1 MKPLLVK
8 LYAMSS
14 PSHKLVLGA
23 VAAVLLGL
31 SLTPLSSSPAS
42 ESPERGKQIASAPAE
57 AVGPAGTEDL
67 QAAERPK
74 GITVDWRVETGDT
87 LSRIFRANNAPM
99 EDLQE
104 ILSADAE
111 YLHLETLKP
120 GTRLVLHFNEQGQ
133 FSELVLFLDPARHV
147 TYSRQTDGTFVH
159 QAFEEETFWVSEV
172 LRGTINGSFYASA
185 MQAGVTQAQ
194 ILLIDQLLGSQL
206 NFRRDLRAGDRFSV
220 IIGHEMTGTLSTG
233 KTRIEALS
241 LERSAR
247 THYAFLYDDGNYYD
261 EKGESVTPAFLR
273 LPTRKQYRVTSRFNP
288 RRLHP
293 VSGRTAPHNGVDL
306 ATPTGTPV
314 LSTGDGI
321 VTRVGN
327 HPYAG
332 KYIDIEHGGMHTTR
346 YLHLHKIL
354 VRKGA
359 AIERGQKI
367 ALSGNTGRSTGPHL
381 HFEFHINGRPVDPLT
396 ADIPTAAAIPE
407 TEIASFKRKLR
418 EQRTVMEHAA
428 SRSELAMTQGLP
440 EFDET

>member
-1 MKPLLVK
+1 VK
-8 LYAMSS
+8 IFSMFSTSQKIALAM
-14 PSHKLVLGA
+14 A
-23 VAAVLLGL
+23 AAVLLTSNL
-31 SLTPLSSSPAS
+31 MPLKSSPVMAALPS
-42 ESPERGKQIASAPAE
+42 ETLERGNQIPPAPAE
-57 AVGPAGTEDL
+57 AVEPAGTEDR
-67 QAAERPK
+67 QTAERPK
-74 GITVDWRVETGDT
+74 EKTVDWRVEAGDT
-87 LSRIFRANNAPM
+87 LNRIFRANKAPV

-104 ILSADAE
+104 ILAADAE
-111 YLHLETLKP
+111 YLHLETLRP
-120 GTRLVLHFNEQGQ
+120 GTRLGLHFDEQGQ
-133 FSELVLFLDPARHV
+133 FSELILFLDPARHV
-147 TYSRQTDGTFVH
+147 TYSRQPDGSFVH
-159 QAFEEETFWVSEV
+159 HAFEEETFWVSEV

-220 IIGHEMTGTLSTG
+220 IVGHETTGTENTG

-247 THYAFLYDDGNYYD
+247 THYAFLYDNGNYYD
-261 EKGESVTPAFLR
+261 ENGESVTPAFLR
-273 LPTRKQYRVTSRFNP
+273 LPTKKRYRVSSHFNP

-293 VSGRTAPHNGVDL
+293 VTGRIAPHNGVDL
-306 ATPTGTPV
+306 ATPTGTPI

-321 VTRVGN
+321 VARIGN

-332 KYIDIEHGGMHTTR
+332 KYIDIDHGGTHTTR

-359 AIERGQKI
+359 AIKRGQKI

-381 HFEFHINGRPVDPLT
+381 HFEFHINDRPVDPLT

-407 TEIASFKRKLR
+407 AEIARFNKKLSER
-418 EQRTVMEHAA
+418 LNVMENAA
-428 SRSELAMTQGLP
+428 SPSDLAIAEVRRMS
-440 EFDET
+440 D

>member
-1 MKPLLVK
+1 MFSTP
-8 LYAMSS
+8 
-14 PSHKLVLGA
+14 HKLVLGA
-23 VAAVLLGL
+23 VAAALLAL
-31 SLTPLSSSPAS
+31 NLTPLKSSPALADLPS
-42 ESPERGKQIASAPAE
+42 AQQENASHAPTPRPGATDPAATKVSQTAEPPTGKTI
-57 AVGPAGTEDL
+57 
-67 QAAERPK
+67 
-74 GITVDWRVETGDT
+74 DWRVKPGDT
-87 LSRIFRANNAPM
+87 LSRIFRANNAPL

-104 ILSADAE
+104 VLAADAE

-247 THYAFLYDDGNYYD
+247 THYAFLHDDGNYYD

-273 LPTRKQYRVTSRFNP
+273 LPTRKQYRVSSRFNP

-293 VSGRTAPHNGVDL
+293 VSGRIAPHNGVDL

>member
-1 MKPLLVK
+1 MFSTP
-8 LYAMSS
+8 
-14 PSHKLVLGA
+14 HKLVLGA
-23 VAAVLLGL
+23 VAAALLAL
-31 SLTPLSSSPAS
+31 NLTPLKSSPALADLPS
-42 ESPERGKQIASAPAE
+42 AQQENASHAPTPRSGATDPAATKVSQTAEPPTGKTI
-57 AVGPAGTEDL
+57 
-67 QAAERPK
+67 
-74 GITVDWRVETGDT
+74 DWRVKTGDT

-104 ILSADAE
+104 ILAADAE
-111 YLHLETLKP
+111 YLHLETLRP
-120 GTRLVLHFNEQGQ
+120 GTRIGLNFDAQDQ

-147 TYSRQTDGTFVH
+147 TYSRQPDGAFVH

-185 MQAGVTQAQ
+185 MQAGVTQSQ

-220 IIGHEMTGTLSTG
+220 IIGHEMTGTESTG

-261 EKGESVTPAFLR
+261 ENGDSVTPAFLR
-273 LPTRKQYRVTSRFNP
+273 LPTKKRYRVSSHFNP

-293 VSGRTAPHNGVDL
+293 VTGRISPHNGVDL
-306 ATPTGTPV
+306 ATPKGTPI

-321 VTRVGN
+321 VARIGN

-332 KYIDIEHGGMHTTR
+332 KYIDIDHGGTHTTR

-396 ADIPTAAAIPE
+396 ANIPTAAAIPKADM
-407 TEIASFKRKLR
+407 ASFKRKLG
-418 EQRTVMEHAA
+418 QQLAVMKRAG
-428 SRSELAMTQGLP
+428 SRSDLMFAEAATL
-440 EFDET
+440 FD

>member
-1 MKPLLVK
+1 MFSTP
-8 LYAMSS
+8 
-14 PSHKLVLGA
+14 HKLVLGA
-23 VAAVLLGL
+23 VAAALLAL
-31 SLTPLSSSPAS
+31 NLTPLKSSPALADLPS
-42 ESPERGKQIASAPAE
+42 AQQENASHAPAPRPG
-57 AVGPAGTEDL
+57 ATDPAATKVS
-67 QAAERPK
+67 QTAEPPTGK
-74 GITVDWRVETGDT
+74 TIDWRVKPGDT
-87 LSRIFRANNAPM
+87 LSRIFRANNAPI

-104 ILSADAE
+104 ILAADAE
-111 YLHLETLKP
+111 YLHLETLRP
-120 GTRLVLHFNEQGQ
+120 GTRIGLNFDAQDQ

-147 TYSRQTDGTFVH
+147 TYSRQPDGAFVH

-185 MQAGVTQAQ
+185 MRAGVTQAQ

-220 IIGHEMTGTLSTG
+220 IIGHEMTDTESTG

-241 LERSAR
+241 LDRSAR

-261 EKGESVTPAFLR
+261 ENGESVTPAFLR
-273 LPTRKQYRVTSRFNP
+273 LPTQKRYRVSSHFNP

-293 VSGRTAPHNGVDL
+293 VTGRISPHNGVDL
-306 ATPTGTPV
+306 ATPTGTPI

-321 VTRVGN
+321 VARIGN

-332 KYIDIEHGGMHTTR
+332 KYIDIDHGGTHTTR

-396 ADIPTAAAIPE
+396 ANIPTAAAIPKADM
-407 TEIASFKRKLR
+407 ASFKRKLG
-418 EQRTVMEHAA
+418 QQLAVMKRAG
-428 SRSELAMTQGLP
+428 SRSDLMFAEAATL
-440 EFDET
+440 FD

>member
-1 MKPLLVK
+1 MFSTLQKIALALAAAILLTANLLPLK
-8 LYAMSS
+8 
-14 PSHKLVLGA
+14 
-23 VAAVLLGL
+23 
-31 SLTPLSSSPAS
+31 SSPAMAAVPS
-42 ESPERGKQIASAPAE
+42 ETPELGNQTTSVPTGAA
-57 AVGPAGTEDL
+57 GPAGTEDR

-74 GITVDWRVETGDT
+74 GKTIDWRVKTGDT

-104 ILSADAE
+104 ILAADAE
-111 YLHLETLKP
+111 YLHLETLRP
-120 GTRLVLHFNEQGQ
+120 GTRIGLNFDEQGQ
-133 FSELVLFLDPARHV
+133 FAELVLYLDPARHV
-147 TYSRQTDGTFVH
+147 SYSRQPDGAFVH

-185 MQAGVTQAQ
+185 MQAGVTQSQ

-220 IIGHEMTGTLSTG
+220 IIGHEMTGTESTG

-241 LERSAR
+241 LERSTR
-247 THYAFLYDDGNYYD
+247 THYAFLHDNGNYYD
-261 EKGESVTPAFLR
+261 ENGESVTPAFLR
-273 LPTRKQYRVTSRFNP
+273 LPTQKRYRVSSHFNP

-293 VSGRTAPHNGVDL
+293 VTGRIAPHNGVDL
-306 ATPTGTPV
+306 ATPTGTPI

-321 VTRVGN
+321 VSRIGN

-332 KYIDIEHGGMHTTR
+332 KYIDIDHGGTHTTR

-396 ADIPTAAAIPE
+396 ANIPTAAAIPKADM
-407 TEIASFKRKLR
+407 ASFKRKLG
-418 EQRTVMEHAA
+418 QQLAVMKRAG
-428 SRSELAMTQGLP
+428 SRSDLMFAEAATL
-440 EFDET
+440 FD

>member
-1 MKPLLVK
+1 MFSTP
-8 LYAMSS
+8 
-14 PSHKLVLGA
+14 HKLVLGA
-23 VAAVLLGL
+23 VAAALLVLN
-31 SLTPLSSSPAS
+31 LTPLKSSPALADLS
-42 ESPERGKQIASAPAE
+42 SAQQENASHAPTPRSGAFDPAATKANQTAVHPTGKTIN
-57 AVGPAGTEDL
+57 
-67 QAAERPK
+67 
-74 GITVDWRVETGDT
+74 WRVNPGDT

-104 ILSADAE
+104 ILAADAE
-111 YLHLETLKP
+111 YLHLETLRP
-120 GTRLVLHFNEQGQ
+120 GTRIGLNFDAQDQ

-147 TYSRQTDGTFVH
+147 TYSRQPDGTFVH

-220 IIGHEMTGTLSTG
+220 IIGHEMTGTQSTG

-241 LERSAR
+241 LDRRAR

-273 LPTRKQYRVTSRFNP
+273 LPTEKRYRVSSHFNP

-293 VSGRTAPHNGVDL
+293 VTGRIAPHNGVDL
-306 ATPTGTPV
+306 ATPTGTPI

-321 VTRVGN
+321 VARIGN

-332 KYIDIEHGGMHTTR
+332 KYIDIDHGGTHTTR

-396 ADIPTAAAIPE
+396 ANIPTAAAIPKADM
-407 TEIASFKRKLR
+407 ASFKRKLG
-418 EQRTVMEHAA
+418 QQLAVMKRAG
-428 SRSELAMTQGLP
+428 SRSDLMFAEAATL
-440 EFDET
+440 FD

>member
-1 MKPLLVK
+1 MKIFSMFSTLQKIALALAAAILLTANLLPLK
-8 LYAMSS
+8 SS
-14 PSHKLVLGA
+14 PA
-23 VAAVLLGL
+23 MAAVLSETPELGNQ
-31 SLTPLSSSPAS
+31 T
-42 ESPERGKQIASAPAE
+42 ASAPAE
-57 AVGPAGTEDL
+57 AVEPAGTEDR
-67 QAAERPK
+67 QAAERAEGK
-74 GITVDWRVETGDT
+74 TVDWRVETGDT
-87 LSRIFRANNAPM
+87 LSRIFRANNAPL

-104 ILSADAE
+104 VLAADAE

-120 GTRLVLHFNEQGQ
+120 GTRLGLHFNEQGQ
-133 FSELVLFLDPARHV
+133 FSELILFLDPARHV
-147 TYSRQTDGTFVH
+147 TYSRQPDGAFVH

-194 ILLIDQLLGSQL
+194 ILLTDQLLGSQL
-206 NFRRDLRAGDRFSV
+206 NFRRDLRAGDRFSI
-220 IIGHEMTGTLSTG
+220 IIGHEMTGTQSTG

-273 LPTRKQYRVTSRFNP
+273 LPTRKQYRVSSHFNP

-293 VSGRTAPHNGVDL
+293 VTGRVAPHNGVDL
-306 ATPTGTPV
+306 ATPTGTPI

-321 VTRVGN
+321 VSRIGN

-332 KYIDIEHGGMHTTR
+332 KYVDIDHGGSHTTR

-418 EQRTVMEHAA
+418 EQRTVMKHAA

-440 EFDET
+440 GFDET

>member
-42 ESPERGKQIASAPAE
+42 ESSERGKQITSAPAE
-57 AVGPAGTEDL
+57 AVEPAGTEDR
-67 QAAERPK
+67 QAAERAK
-74 GITVDWRVETGDT
+74 GKTVDWRVETGDT
-87 LSRIFRANNAPM
+87 LSRIFRANNAPL

-104 ILSADAE
+104 VLAADAE
-111 YLHLETLKP
+111 YLHLETLRP
-120 GTRLVLHFNEQGQ
+120 GTRLGLHFDEQGQ
-133 FSELVLFLDPARHV
+133 FSELILFLDPARHV
-147 TYSRQTDGTFVH
+147 TYSRQPDGAFVH

-185 MQAGVTQAQ
+185 MQAGITQSQ

-220 IIGHEMTGTLSTG
+220 IIGHEMTGTESTG

-241 LERSAR
+241 LKCSTR
-247 THYAFLYDDGNYYD
+247 THYAFLHNNGNYYD
-261 EKGESVTPAFLR
+261 ENGESVTPAFLR
-273 LPTRKQYRVTSRFNP
+273 LPTKKRYRVSSHFNP

-293 VSGRTAPHNGVDL
+293 GTGRVAPHNGVDL
-306 ATPTGTPV
+306 ATPTGTPI

-321 VTRVGN
+321 VSRIGN

-332 KYIDIEHGGMHTTR
+332 KYIDIDHGGSHTTR

>member
-1 MKPLLVK
+1 MFSTP
-8 LYAMSS
+8 
-14 PSHKLVLGA
+14 HKLVLGA
-23 VAAVLLGL
+23 VAAALLVLN
-31 SLTPLSSSPAS
+31 LTPLKSSPALADLS
-42 ESPERGKQIASAPAE
+42 SAQQENASHAPTPRSGAIDPAATKANQMAEPPTGKTI
-57 AVGPAGTEDL
+57 
-67 QAAERPK
+67 
-74 GITVDWRVETGDT
+74 DWRVKPGDT

-111 YLHLETLKP
+111 YLHLEMLRP
-120 GTRLVLHFNEQGQ
+120 GTRIGLNFDEQGQ

-206 NFRRDLRAGDRFSV
+206 NFRRDLRAGDRFSI
-220 IIGHEMTGTLSTG
+220 IIGHEMTGTQSTG

-247 THYAFLYDDGNYYD
+247 THYAFLHDDGNYYD

-273 LPTRKQYRVTSRFNP
+273 LPTRKQYRVSSRFNP

-293 VSGRTAPHNGVDL
+293 VSGRIAPHNGVDL

>member
-42 ESPERGKQIASAPAE
+42 ESSERGKQITSAPAE
-57 AVGPAGTEDL
+57 AVEPAGTEDR
-67 QAAERPK
+67 QAAERAK
-74 GITVDWRVETGDT
+74 GGKTVDWRVETGDT
-87 LSRIFRANNAPM
+87 LSRIFRANNAPL

-104 ILSADAE
+104 VLAADAE

-120 GTRLVLHFNEQGQ
+120 GTRLGLHFNEQGQ

-172 LRGTINGSFYASA
+172 LRGGTINGSFYASA

-247 THYAFLYDDGNYYD
+247 THYAFLHDDGNYYD

-273 LPTRKQYRVTSRFNP
+273 LPTRKQYRVSSRFNPP

-293 VSGRTAPHNGVDL
+293 PVSGRIAPHNGGVDL
-306 ATPTGTPV
+306 ATPTGTPPV

-327 HPYAG
+327 HPPYAG
-332 KYIDIEHGGMHTTR
+332 KYIDIEHGGGCTPRGTSIFKKLWSAKANR
-346 YLHLHKIL
+346 LNAD
-354 VRKGA
+354 RKLPCQEIPGA
-359 AIERGQKI
+359 APARTFI
-367 ALSGNTGRSTGPHL
+367 LSSTSMVARL
-381 HFEFHINGRPVDPLT
+381 IR
-396 ADIPTAAAIPE
+396 
-407 TEIASFKRKLR
+407 
-418 EQRTVMEHAA
+418 
-428 SRSELAMTQGLP
+428 
-440 EFDET
+440 

>member
-1 MKPLLVK
+1 MFSTP
-8 LYAMSS
+8 
-14 PSHKLVLGA
+14 HKLVLGA
-23 VAAVLLGL
+23 VAAALLVLN
-31 SLTPLSSSPAS
+31 LTPLKSSPALADLS
-42 ESPERGKQIASAPAE
+42 SAQQENASHAPTPRSGAIDPAATKANQMAEPPTGKTI
-57 AVGPAGTEDL
+57 
-67 QAAERPK
+67 
-74 GITVDWRVETGDT
+74 DWRVKPGDT

-111 YLHLETLKP
+111 YLHLEMLRP
-120 GTRLVLHFNEQGQ
+120 GTRIGLNFDAQGQ

-147 TYSRQTDGTFVH
+147 TYSRQPDGAFVH
-159 QAFEEETFWVSEV
+159 QTFEEETFWVSEV

-206 NFRRDLRAGDRFSV
+206 NFRRDLRAGDRFSI
-220 IIGHEMTGTLSTG
+220 IIGHEMTGTQSTG

-247 THYAFLYDDGNYYD
+247 THYAFLHDDGNYYD

-273 LPTRKQYRVTSRFNP
+273 LPTRKQYRVSSRFNP

-346 YLHLHKIL
+346 YLHLLKIL

>member
-1 MKPLLVK
+1 MFSTP
-8 LYAMSS
+8 
-14 PSHKLVLGA
+14 HKLVLGA
-23 VAAVLLGL
+23 LAAALLVLN
-31 SLTPLSSSPAS
+31 LTPLKSSPALADLS
-42 ESPERGKQIASAPAE
+42 SAQKENASHAPTPRSGAIDPAATKANQMAEPPTGKTI
-57 AVGPAGTEDL
+57 
-67 QAAERPK
+67 
-74 GITVDWRVETGDT
+74 DWRVKPGDT
-87 LSRIFRANNAPM
+87 LSWIFRANNAPM

-104 ILSADAE
+104 ILAADAE
-111 YLHLETLKP
+111 YLHLETLRP
-120 GTRLVLHFNEQGQ
+120 GTRIGLNFDAQGQ

-147 TYSRQTDGTFVH
+147 TYSRQPDGAFVH
-159 QAFEEETFWVSEV
+159 QTFEEETFWVSEV

-220 IIGHEMTGTLSTG
+220 IIGHEMTGTESTG

-241 LERSAR
+241 LDRSAR

-261 EKGESVTPAFLR
+261 ENGESVTPAFLR
-273 LPTRKQYRVTSRFNP
+273 LPTPKRYRVSSHFNP

-293 VSGRTAPHNGVDL
+293 VTGRISPHNGVDL
-306 ATPTGTPV
+306 ATPTGTPI

-321 VTRVGN
+321 VARIGN

-332 KYIDIEHGGMHTTR
+332 KYIDIDHGGTHTTR

-396 ADIPTAAAIPE
+396 ANIPTAAAIPKADM
-407 TEIASFKRKLR
+407 ASFKRKLW
-418 EQRTVMEHAA
+418 QQLAVMKRAG
-428 SRSELAMTQGLP
+428 SRSDLMFAEAATL
-440 EFDET
+440 FD

>member
-1 MKPLLVK
+1 MFSTP
-8 LYAMSS
+8 
-14 PSHKLVLGA
+14 HKLVLGA
-23 VAAVLLGL
+23 VAAALLVLN
-31 SLTPLSSSPAS
+31 LTPLKSSPALADLS
-42 ESPERGKQIASAPAE
+42 SAQQENASHAPTPRSGAIDPAATKANQMAEPPTGKTI
-57 AVGPAGTEDL
+57 
-67 QAAERPK
+67 
-74 GITVDWRVETGDT
+74 DWRVKPGDT

-111 YLHLETLKP
+111 YLHLEMLRP
-120 GTRLVLHFNEQGQ
+120 GTRIGLNFDAQGQ

-147 TYSRQTDGTFVH
+147 TYSRQPDGAFVH
-159 QAFEEETFWVSEV
+159 QTFEEETFWVSEV

-206 NFRRDLRAGDRFSV
+206 NFRRDLRAGDRFSI
-220 IIGHEMTGTLSTG
+220 IIGHEMTGTQSTG

-247 THYAFLYDDGNYYD
+247 THYAFLHDDGNYYD

-273 LPTRKQYRVTSRFNP
+273 LPTRKQYRVSSRFNP

>member
-14 PSHKLVLGA
+14 PSHNLVLGA

-42 ESPERGKQIASAPAE
+42 ESPERGKQTTSALAE
-57 AVGPAGTEDL
+57 AVEPAGTESR

-74 GITVDWRVETGDT
+74 GKTVDWRVETGDT
-87 LSRIFRANNAPM
+87 LSRIFRASNAPM
-99 EDLQE
+99 DDLQE
-104 ILSADAE
+104 ILAADAE
-111 YLHLETLKP
+111 YLHLETLRP
-120 GTRLVLHFNEQGQ
+120 GTRLGLHFDEQGQ
-133 FSELVLFLDPARHV
+133 FSELILFLDPARHV
-147 TYSRQTDGTFVH
+147 TYSRQPDGAFVH

-185 MQAGVTQAQ
+185 MQAGITQSQ

-220 IIGHEMTGTLSTG
+220 IIGHEMTGTESTG

-241 LERSAR
+241 LKCSTR
-247 THYAFLYDDGNYYD
+247 THYAFLHNNGNYYD
-261 EKGESVTPAFLR
+261 ENGESVTPAFLR
-273 LPTRKQYRVTSRFNP
+273 LPTKKRYRVSSHFNP

-293 VSGRTAPHNGVDL
+293 VTGRVAPHNGVDL
-306 ATPTGTPV
+306 ATPTGTPI

-321 VTRVGN
+321 VSRIGN

-332 KYIDIEHGGMHTTR
+332 KYIDIDHGGSHTTR

>member
-1 MKPLLVK
+1 MFSTLQKIALALAAAILLTANLLPLK
-8 LYAMSS
+8 
-14 PSHKLVLGA
+14 
-23 VAAVLLGL
+23 
-31 SLTPLSSSPAS
+31 SSPAMAAVPS
-42 ESPERGKQIASAPAE
+42 ETPELGNQTASVPTG
-57 AVGPAGTEDL
+57 AVEPAGTEDR

-74 GITVDWRVETGDT
+74 GKTVDWRVETGDT
-87 LSRIFRANNAPM
+87 LSRIFRANNAPL

-104 ILSADAE
+104 ILAADAE

-133 FSELVLFLDPARHV
+133 FSELILFLDPARHV
-147 TYSRQTDGTFVH
+147 TYSRQPDGAFVH

-185 MQAGVTQAQ
+185 MQAGITQSQ

-220 IIGHEMTGTLSTG
+220 IVGHEMTATESTG

-261 EKGESVTPAFLR
+261 ENGESVTPAFLR
-273 LPTRKQYRVTSRFNP
+273 LPTQKRYRVSSHFNP

-293 VSGRTAPHNGVDL
+293 VTGRISPHNGVDL
-306 ATPTGTPV
+306 ATPTGTPI

-321 VTRVGN
+321 VARIGN

-332 KYIDIEHGGMHTTR
+332 KYIDIDHGGSHTTR

-407 TEIASFKRKLR
+407 TEIASFKRKLH
-418 EQRTVMEHAA
+418 EQRTVMEYAA